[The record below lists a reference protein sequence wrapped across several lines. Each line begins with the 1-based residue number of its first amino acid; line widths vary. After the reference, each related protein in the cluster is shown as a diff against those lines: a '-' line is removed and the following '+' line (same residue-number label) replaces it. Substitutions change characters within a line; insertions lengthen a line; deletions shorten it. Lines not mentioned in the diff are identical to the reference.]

1 MQFAVMVW
9 VTSTDSARL
18 GSIFGVLDK
27 SNPGALPA
35 LSPQGYWAE
44 FRYVE
49 ESRFKFAADA
59 KKAIAQHG
67 YYLLGASVTI
77 PEAFGETPELSA

>member
-9 VTSTDSARL
+9 VSSNDTAKVS
-18 GSIFGVLDK
+18 SIFGVLDK
-27 SNPGALPA
+27 SNPSALPT

-49 ESRFKFAADA
+49 ESRFKLAADA
-59 KKAIAQHG
+59 KKAIA
-67 YYLLGASVTI
+67 
-77 PEAFGETPELSA
+77 

>member
-9 VTSTDSARL
+9 VSGNDTAKM

-27 SNPGALPA
+27 SNSGALPT
-35 LSPQGYWAE
+35 LPQGYWAE

-49 ESRFKFAADA
+49 ESKFKFAAEA

-77 PEAFGETPELSA
+77 PEAFGEAPESSA

>member
-9 VTSTDSARL
+9 VPSNDSAKL

-27 SNPGALPA
+27 SNPGELPT
-35 LSPQGYWAE
+35 LSPQGYWAD
-44 FRYVE
+44 FRAVD
-49 ESRFKFAADA
+49 ESRFKFAAEA

-67 YYLLGASVTI
+67 YYLLGASVII
-77 PEAFGETPELSA
+77 PEAFGETPESSA

>member
-9 VTSTDSARL
+9 VSSNDTAKV

-27 SNPGALPA
+27 SDPSALPA

-44 FRYVE
+44 FRYVD
-49 ESRFKFAADA
+49 ESRFKFAAEA

-77 PEAFGETPELSA
+77 PEAFGEAPESRA

>member
-9 VTSTDSARL
+9 VNSGDSAKM
-18 GSIFGVLDK
+18 GTVFGVLDK
-27 SNPGALPA
+27 SNPGALPI

-44 FRYVE
+44 YRYVE
-49 ESRFKFAADA
+49 ESRFKIAADA

-77 PEAFGETPELSA
+77 SEAFGEAPESSA

>member
-9 VTSTDSARL
+9 VISNDSAKL

-27 SNPGALPA
+27 SNPGELPTI
-35 LSPQGYWAE
+35 SPQGYWAE
-44 FRYVE
+44 FQVVE

-67 YYLLGASVTI
+67 YYLLGASVTV
-77 PEAFGETPELSA
+77 PEAFGETPESSA

>member
-1 MQFAVMVW
+1 MQFEVMVW
-9 VTSTDSARL
+9 VSSNDSAKM

-27 SNPGALPA
+27 SNRGALPT

-44 FRYVE
+44 FRYVD

-59 KKAIAQHG
+59 KEAIATWVLPVG
-67 YYLLGASVTI
+67 RKRYNPRGVW
-77 PEAFGETPELSA
+77 GSA